1 MNEEAIRDAYD
12 YFYRTG
18 YDGNI
23 GQFIDLLNTNK
34 EAVQDV
40 YNYFLDTGYE
50 GNINEFKSLLGIQPV
65 KKKETSV
72 TFGPS
77 LEIDSQF
84 KSKLG
89 PEFDQDDQEYAEY
102 LDRKNKEAVKALKDI
117 RPDLDFPTKEEY
129 YGVDK
134 IPEFTETSVF
144 KDMTDISAG
153 EKKAM
158 NERARI
164 AQEYID
170 GKRELTPQQA
180 LVNTLSNSLGRLITT
195 DDKIRYLYGIVTDD
209 MKQLGLAEKEQA
221 RIDSYRGPVSE
232 FTKVTELF
240 SSGLEDPTQAKK
252 DAPKVRKMF
261 GTALLDA
268 ISSVV
273 VSRLQQRVPGVGP
286 FLLASD
292 MIGESIRSFNKEK
305 AKSNKISEAELYE
318 SGEAE
323 IAFPGIVGF
332 FSYEME
338 KFGLGKISK
347 FLSKLPKSVYRFFA
361 RTLYSMGAEGL
372 TEGGQFIAEELNRYI
387 GSQAK
392 VDGKEDLSGV
402 GEKFAELIKSREF
415 REAIYKG
422 VAGGGGAYAGGTAY
436 RAMAG
441 VKTDEQIKKQDEAYE
456 KLLDLEDARQKTKLT
471 PEQNE
476 AFETAEESAKKDIKD
491 IDDEAA
497 ETLNNLEEDQVSE
510 IEKLQEEQQSLN
522 NMLLN
527 TVASE
532 NLTEEQKDIVIGEL
546 QKKFKENLERVKEIK
561 KQSQEKTGDTETTQ
575 DKKVDEEPSPV
586 KESFDITDENDVKA
600 AEQKYDSTTESDKFR
615 IIESAKRVQAA
626 LSNVFSDLNIVLH
639 DTSDSFLKNSG
650 ARQAGRG
657 AFNKEQNTIHI
668 NLEQADRT
676 TLAHESFHAMLRN
689 TINRGKWEAETK
701 KMFESVLP
709 DIKGTALEKELEDFI
724 SNYDSNVQNEERL
737 TQLFARFAESET
749 QFKATT
755 KQKVKDWI
763 NTVARSINM
772 NNIFTDK
779 DIQDL
784 EVKRVLNTLA
794 GKITTGQE
802 IEALEVAKLDSEV
815 REKLIKGQEL
825 DHGQVIG
832 GVKVKGDTETN
843 GKDIALQLVDRLG
856 VETSNIKRG
865 TIADIDGS
873 NAFVFAADQAV
884 VGTIKSPTGVNHEF
898 MGGFL
903 YPYLENTGGW
913 AFTDQVSAKKVLKKV
928 QDSDG
933 VGLVMVQA
941 PKGIIGSNSFQDY
954 ALKEIDNAISKGAD
968 PKYFVDRANE
978 ILQGQFKKA
987 PMTSYMSKQGLPTS
1001 VKNVEDLKT
1010 LLPYTGDKKA
1020 SYEARGNFYS
1030 KMFNAGTEEKTG
1042 IPRFEFGDVKE
1053 KINQYGGIAMTDIVN
1068 DPALKSQEYG
1078 DVVSAIQ
1085 FDKNSS
1091 IIDTR
1096 NDNSY
1101 KTHPSYPFV
1110 IEGKPI
1116 MVFNQGYDVRKLFPD
1131 FKAKPTKK
1139 QPDPKPLSSK
1149 AKPQAARS
1157 AMGGQPISQIKTTTP
1172 EVSEVALQKIDNGL
1186 SKASGTTQVAT
1197 TVGSYKK
1204 VANKINK
1211 GTVLDYGAGLGLGTD
1226 AMTSVVG
1233 RKVDSYELNTE
1244 RWKGKNPVTYTEAS
1258 QITKKYDNIVSLNV
1272 LNVVPKNVR
1281 DFIVDHIGSILNEGG
1296 TAFISTRKFSGDINK
1311 AKNFIAGPE
1320 DKSLIIKRKQGGAV
1334 IDVFQKGFDGNE
1346 LIDYVQDRLGNG
1358 FIVEKDNSF
1367 GSSGVIVTKPDVAMQ
1382 KVTSETLDQ
1391 FQKDSD
1397 NYIKNLESKRIKRGF
1412 RSAVWNAVFDR
1423 QSDLKKLFSQKI
1435 PGAQDVVNAIVTKA
1449 GAQAYQGEL
1458 FKNARKKIYDGLTKE
1473 TEGLLNQVIF
1483 AQRIVSINKKL
1494 IEKQAEA
1501 AQYEKEYG
1509 KTISKSK
1516 AKNIDK
1522 DVLNYYY
1529 DLVRLKEDGSTLEY
1543 YKIKDFTP
1551 YTATNSKDK
1560 EFGAREAQLA
1570 LDNFEKTDPKLYN
1583 DLNEKAQIY
1592 FDEYR
1597 NSLTELYNSGRIN
1610 KGTYEY
1616 FRDVN
1621 YSPIR
1626 VLEKIFK
1633 DNRELTQGDIDKTA
1647 ALYGLPAKDIMA
1659 LSNKNENTILMDSRW
1674 LLAMTMAA
1682 TQRKRFNNLLMNKI
1696 YKTVQS
1702 APEAF
1707 QDFVTLNKKEA
1718 EQKGFVPVAFYVKGD
1733 PQNIYMEEE
1742 YARQLM
1748 DIRVDD
1754 KILNGIEKFSGV
1766 KLLKFFA
1773 TGGNVAFILSNAPI
1787 DLMNVALFTDVY
1799 NRTPLEK
1806 IKGVSLAKVTG
1817 DFIKNATRKMISDVR
1832 GKGKYKQLYEE
1843 FLKYGGGMD
1852 YLSQTG
1858 ITKINKGRET
1868 NYDRMLGILSY
1879 LGTTSEQAVRVSV
1892 FDKAKKDRIKE
1903 YKKKNGINP
1912 VGEDLDNILF
1922 ESAAQ
1927 ARETIDFAQGGKITK
1942 KFDKGVPYLNALVQA
1957 VRRPI
1962 DYARQKPKAFM
1973 NSIAQVIGMGAAV
1986 PALNYFLAG
1995 LMGDDEDPKEV
2006 LKELRQ
2012 NSSKYEKAN
2021 YYQLLNPFD
2030 LRDKEGNLNYI
2041 RIRKLPTISLI
2052 STPAEEIAFSQYTG
2066 EDVDTST
2073 FMQSAKATIPL
2084 TGGIVDLAGSN
2095 PALSAFIAYYAN
2107 YDLFRGKEIVRK
2119 QINKPMKAYAEG
2131 FEDDDVSIL
2140 YKNFASLGASVGVD
2154 VSPKRMQAAIEKVI
2168 TSPTT
2173 NPIIGLMYGGGEALN
2188 QIKEGGADIDFIL
2201 KPLKGFYDGV
2211 SRRAYRQTNPN
2222 VKKYNDRDKVLD
2234 QIEKNNAESYLRD
2247 KRANKKFNELI
2258 KEKGVG
2264 NLPEKLPEDFKNYI
2278 KENYDKIDHKRILRK
2293 YTRRLRSSVIDG
2305 IFYDIA
2311 YERDPKN
2318 QALYLQYLY
2327 GPTMEREEYVELQK
2341 FIKTITGRKISRKA
2355 LIEYR
2360 NME

>member
-1 MNEEAIRDAYD
+1 MNEEAIKDAYE

-18 YDGNI
+18 YDGNL
-23 GQFIDLLNTNK
+23 GQFRDLLNTNK
-34 EAVQDV
+34 EAVQDA
-40 YNYFLDTGYE
+40 YNHFVETGYE
-50 GNINEFKSLLGIQPV
+50 GDINQFKSLLGVEPV
-65 KKKETSV
+65 KKKETGD

-77 LEIDSQF
+77 LEIESQF

-89 PEFDQDDQEYAEY
+89 PEFDQDDEEYAAY
-102 LDRKNKEAVKALKDI
+102 LDRKNKEAIKKLKDI

-129 YGVDK
+129 YGVGK
-134 IPEFTETSVF
+134 IPELTETSVF
-144 KDMTDISAG
+144 KDITDLSAG

-158 NERARI
+158 AERAKI
-164 AQEYID
+164 AQEYAE

-195 DDKIRYLYGIVTDD
+195 DDKIRYLYGIVSND
-209 MKQLGLAEKEQA
+209 MEQLGLAEKEMT
-221 RIDSYRGPVSE
+221 RLDSYRGPVSE
-232 FTKVTELF
+232 FTKVTELL
-240 SSGLEDPTQAKK
+240 SSSMDDPSQAQE

-261 GTALLDA
+261 GAALVDA
-268 ISSVV
+268 ISSVA

-286 FLLASD
+286 LLLASD
-292 MIGESIRSFNKEK
+292 MIGESIRNFNKEK
-305 AKSNKISEAELYE
+305 AISNKVSEAELYE

-323 IAFPGIVGF
+323 IVVPGMIGL

-338 KFGLGKISK
+338 KLGLGKISK
-347 FLSKLPKSVYRFFA
+347 ALSELPKNAYQFFA
-361 RTLYSMGAEGL
+361 RTLYSMFNEGA
-372 TEGGQFIAEELNRYI
+372 TEGGQFIAEELNKYI
-387 GSQAK
+387 GSKAK
-392 VDGKEDLSGV
+392 IDGKEDLSGI
-402 GEKFAELIKSREF
+402 GEKFKEIIKSREF
-415 REAIYKG
+415 RESIYKG
-422 VAGGGGAYAGGTAY
+422 IGGGGGAYSGGTAY
-436 RAMAG
+436 KAMAG
-441 VKTDEQIKKQDEAYE
+441 VKTAEQVKKQDEAYE

-471 PEQNE
+471 PEQDQ
-476 AFETAEESAKKDIKD
+476 AFTAAEESAKKDIRD
-491 IDDEAA
+491 VDDEAA
-497 ETLNNLEEDQVSE
+497 ETLSNLEEDQVSE

-546 QKKFKENLERVKEIK
+546 QKRFKENLERVKEIK
-561 KQSQEKTGDTETTQ
+561 NQSKPKTGDAKATQ
-575 DKKVDEEPSPV
+575 DEKVDT

-600 AEQKYDSTTESDKFR
+600 AEQKYDSTTEADKFT

-626 LSNVFSDLNIVLH
+626 LSNVFSDLNIVIH
-639 DTSDSFLKNSG
+639 ETSDSFLKNSG
-650 ARQAGRG
+650 AREVGRG
-657 AFNKEQNTIHI
+657 AFIKEQNTIHI

-676 TLAHESFHAMLRN
+676 TLAHEAFHAMIRN
-689 TINRGKWEAETK
+689 TINKGKWEAETK

-709 DIKGTALEKELEDFI
+709 DIKGTALEKELKDFI

-737 TQLFARFAESET
+737 TQLFAKFAESET

-763 NTVARSINM
+763 NTVARSVNM

-802 IEALEVAKLDSEV
+802 IEVLEVAKLDSEV
-815 REKLIKGQEL
+815 REKLIKGKEL
-825 DHGQVIG
+825 DHGQVVG
-832 GVKVKGDTETN
+832 GVKVKANTDSN
-843 GKDIALQLVDRLG
+843 GKDIALQLIDRLG

-865 TIADIDGS
+865 TIADLDGS

-884 VGTIKSPTGVNHEF
+884 VGTVKSPSGVTHEF

-903 YPYLENTGGW
+903 YPYLDNTGGW
-913 AFTDQVSAKKVLKKV
+913 AFTDEVSAKKVLKKV
-928 QDSDG
+928 QNSDG

-978 ILQGQFKKA
+978 ILNGQFKKA
-987 PMTSYMSKQGLPTS
+987 PMTKYMSKQGLPTS
-1001 VKNVEDLKT
+1001 VKNIEDLKT
-1010 LLPYTGDKKA
+1010 LLPYTGENKA

-1030 KMFNAGTEEKTG
+1030 KMFNAGTEKETG

-1053 KINQYGGIAMTDIVN
+1053 KINQYGGIVMTDIVN

-1085 FDKNSS
+1085 FDKNSPV
-1091 IIDTR
+1091 IDTR
-1096 NDNSY
+1096 KDNSY

-1110 IEGKPI
+1110 IEGEPI

-1226 AMTSVVG
+1226 AMSNVLG
-1233 RKVDSYELNTE
+1233 RKVDSFELNAE
-1244 RWKGKNPVTYTEAS
+1244 RWKGKKPVTYTEAS

-1281 DFIVDHIGSILNEGG
+1281 DFIVDHIGSKLNEGG
-1296 TAFISTRKFSGDINK
+1296 TAFISTRKFSGDINQ
-1311 AKNFIAGPE
+1311 AKNFTVGPE
-1320 DKSLIIKRKQGGAV
+1320 DKSLIIKRKQGGTV

-1346 LIDYVQDRLGNG
+1346 LVDYVQDRLGDD

-1367 GSSGVIVTKPDVAMQ
+1367 GSSGVVVTKPDVAMQ
-1382 KVTSETLDQ
+1382 KVTSETLSQ
-1391 FQKDSD
+1391 FKKDSD
-1397 NYIKNLESKRIKRGF
+1397 NYIKDLESKRKKRGI

-1423 QSDLKKLFSQKI
+1423 QSDLKKLFSQNVK
-1435 PGAQDVVNAIVTKA
+1435 GAQDVVNAIVTKA
-1449 GAQAYQGEL
+1449 GAQSFQGEL
-1458 FKNARKKIYDGLTKE
+1458 FKNARKKIYDGLTQE
-1473 TEGLLNQVIF
+1473 AEGLLNEVIF

-1494 IEKQAEA
+1494 IEKQVEA
-1501 AQYEKEYG
+1501 AKYEKQYG
-1509 KTISKSK
+1509 KNIPLSK
-1516 AKNIDK
+1516 AKNIDEN
-1522 DVLNYYY
+1522 VLNYYY
-1529 DLVRLKEDGSTLEY
+1529 DLVSTKLEDGSSLEY

-1551 YTATNSKDK
+1551 YTATNSKDE

-1570 LDNFEKTDPKLYN
+1570 LNNFQKSDPDLYN
-1583 DLNEKAQIY
+1583 DLSDRAQIY

-1597 NSLTELYNSGRIN
+1597 KSLADLYNSGRIN

-1633 DNRELTQGDIDKTA
+1633 DNQELTQEEIDKTA
-1647 ALYGLPAKDIMA
+1647 SIYGLPAKDIMA

-1696 YKTVQS
+1696 YKTVQA

-1718 EQKGFVPVAFYVKGD
+1718 EQKGFVPVAFYIKGT
-1733 PQNIYMEEE
+1733 PQKIYMEEE

-1748 DIRVDD
+1748 DIRVDNKVLD
-1754 KILNGIEKFSGV
+1754 GIEKFSGV

-1806 IKGVSLAKVTG
+1806 IKAVSLAKVTG

-1843 FLKYGGGMD
+1843 FLQYGGGMD

-1892 FDKAKKDRIKE
+1892 FDKSKKDGIKE
-1903 YKKKNGINP
+1903 YKKKNGTNP
-1912 VGEDLDNILF
+1912 VGEDLENILF
-1922 ESAAQ
+1922 AAAAQ
-1927 ARETIDFAQGGKITK
+1927 ARETIDFAQGGKLTK
-1942 KFDKGVPYLNALVQA
+1942 QTDKVVPYLNALVQA

-1962 DYARQKPKAFM
+1962 DYARQKPIAFM
-1973 NSIAQVIGMGAAV
+1973 NSIAQTFAMGAAV
-1986 PALNYFLAG
+1986 PALNYLLAG
-1995 LMGDDEDPKEV
+1995 LIGEDEDPKEV

-2041 RIRKLPTISLI
+2041 RIRKLPTISFI
-2052 STPAEEIAFSQYTG
+2052 STPAEEMVSSYYTG
-2066 EDVDTST
+2066 EDIDTST
-2073 FMQSAKATIPL
+2073 LMQSAKATIPF

-2095 PALSAFIAYYAN
+2095 PALSAFVAYYAN
-2107 YDLFRGKEIVRK
+2107 YDLFRGREIVRK
-2119 QINKPMKAYAEG
+2119 EINKPMKAYAEG
-2131 FEDDDVSIL
+2131 LEDDDVSVL
-2140 YKNFASLGASVGVD
+2140 YKGFASLGASVGVD

-2188 QIKEGGADIDFIL
+2188 QLKEGGADIDFIL

-2264 NLPEKLPEDFKNYI
+2264 NLPKKLPEDFKNYI
-2278 KENYDKIDHKRILRK
+2278 KENYEKIDHKRIYQK
-2293 YTRRLRSSVIDG
+2293 YTRRLKSSAIDG

-2327 GPTMEREEYVELQK
+2327 GPTMEREEYIELQR

-2355 LIEYR
+2355 LLQYK